1 MANTDNKCK
10 DLDVRDYWKE
20 KEYDVKVNSL
30 EELYSLQAKTQNM
43 YFAFFVDLQDV
54 RSFATVQFQKFRSEC
69 LFLLCQLSNF
79 WVTYQISKVDKLLD
93 KNVTNIC
100 QS

>member
-1 MANTDNKCK
+1 MHLFLWQMLGFATNCVGFVLGCIEADFCHLV
-10 DLDVRDYWKE
+10 D
-20 KEYDVKVNSL
+20 
-30 EELYSLQAKTQNM
+30 M